1 MSLINP
7 TRRAIEHADESDFA
21 LKVLQSEVPVLVD
34 FYADWCMPCRMLGP
48 VLEELAREVPSVRIV
63 KVNVDENPELAMR
76 YRVTSIPYL
85 LVFRDGKPVAQHL
98 GLADKAT
105 LRALLNR

>member
-1 MSLINP
+1 MSLTNP
-7 TRRAIEHADESDFA
+7 ARRAIEHADESDFA
-21 LKVLQSEVPVLVD
+21 VKVLQSNAVVLVD

-48 VLEELAREVPSVRIV
+48 VLEELAREAPDVRIV
-63 KVNVDENPELAMR
+63 KVNVDENPGLAIR

-85 LVFRDGKPVAQHL
+85 LVFRDGKPVAQHV

-105 LRALLNR
+105 LRALLAR